1 MAEQKKYICIERFW
15 EEGAQYEPGQVVA
28 GLSEKR
34 VEQLRGTYIET
45 ESAAEKVLKA
55 KRDLEAR
62 LASIGV

>member
-15 EEGAQYEPGQVVA
+15 EEGAQYEPGQVVM
-28 GLSEKR
+28 GLPEKR
-34 VEQLRGTYIET
+34 AEQLRGTYIES

-62 LASIGV
+62 LASIGA

>member
-15 EEGAQYEPGQVVA
+15 EEGAQYEPGQVVT
-28 GLSEKR
+28 GLQDKR
-34 VEQLRGTYIET
+34 VEQLRGAYIET

>member
-15 EEGAQYEPGQVVA
+15 EEGAQYEPGQIVT
-28 GLSEKR
+28 GFPEKR
-34 VEQLRGTYIET
+34 AELLKGTYIET

>member
-15 EEGAQYEPGQVVA
+15 EDGAQYEPGQAVT
-28 GLSEKR
+28 GLSDKR
-34 VEQLRGTYIET
+34 TDQLKGTYLES

-62 LASIGV
+62 LASIGA